1 MKKGFITRIG
11 LAKMIFVIAM
21 IAGFCFGHSAKADA
35 AIKCYTIGTSNIQ
48 VYSNTGLTSR
58 YGVIYPTDEII
69 VNKVTD
75 RYCRVTYPIAR
86 GTKTGYIHTGE
97 ILTKT
102 TGNSYVSRAKITT
115 YRRAANNNSYGYI
128 AKGDSVKVLGTAGNY
143 TQVKYPVS
151 GGYKYAFVKTADANA
166 YLLSSGSNSGGI
178 SNGIY
183 KLVSAINNK
192 YVMDV
197 NGASLSDYA
206 NVQLYEDNGSNA
218 QKFEFIRQA
227 DGYYV
232 IKNINSGKM
241 LDCAGGGR
249 ADGTN
254 IQQYTSNSTA
264 AQRWKVTSV
273 GNGYYTLTCK
283 CNGLLADVDG
293 GRGANW
299 TNIQM
304 YAANGSAAQK
314 WKLVR
319 TTASHPSVS
328 DNVSTSFQMPLVNA
342 RCTWRSY
349 SNWSWASKSGT
360 GGGREYHLGID
371 IAGSSDNVMATANGI
386 VMRCG
391 YNSANGNYVVLKH
404 TISGK
409 TVYSFYAHLA
419 SYNVRNGATVAKGS
433 KIGVVGNTGSASRG
447 KHLHF
452 AMMDVLWNGSYYGYA
467 TYFTG
472 NKISFRGVTYY
483 NPVYV
488 IQNNRLP

>member
-1 MKKGFITRIG
+1 MEKLINKRSLVRVACILII
-11 LAKMIFVIAM
+11 L
-21 IAGFCFGHSAKADA
+21 AGFYFGHSVKADA
-35 AIKCYTIGTSNIQ
+35 AIKCYTIGTSNIK

-58 YGVIYPTDEII
+58 YGVIFPTDEII

-166 YLLSSGSNSGGI
+166 YLLPSGSNSGGI

-232 IKNINSGKM
+232 IKNINSGKV
-241 LDCAGGGR
+241 LDCAGGGQ

-254 IQQYTSNSTA
+254 IQQYTSNFTA

-283 CNGLLADVDG
+283 CNGLLVDVAG
-293 GRGANW
+293 GRGANG

-319 TTASHPSVS
+319 TAASNSLQNTATAQRIVDYELSQLGIGDIRGNNNVKYNTWYYGRAVSGKGYAWCMAFQSYCANEMGVLGIAIPKTASCYAAVNWYK
-328 DNVSTSFQMPLVNA
+328 DKGRFQYAKYYGGTYTPKAGDLVFYYEKG
-342 RCTWRSY
+342 SY
-349 SNWSWASKSGT
+349 CHVGMITASP
-360 GGGREYHLGID
+360 
-371 IAGSSDNVMATANGI
+371 VNGYLQT
-386 VMRCG
+386 VEG
-391 YNSANGNYVVLKH
+391 NSPCADGNYKVVRFTKNR
-404 TISGK
+404 K
-409 TVYSFYAHLA
+409 RMVNN
-419 SYNVRNGATVAKGS
+419 SYVLGY
-433 KIGVVGNTGSASRG
+433 GV
-447 KHLHF
+447 
-452 AMMDVLWNGSYYGYA
+452 
-467 TYFTG
+467 
-472 NKISFRGVTYY
+472 
-483 NPVYV
+483 PVY
-488 IQNNRLP
+488 